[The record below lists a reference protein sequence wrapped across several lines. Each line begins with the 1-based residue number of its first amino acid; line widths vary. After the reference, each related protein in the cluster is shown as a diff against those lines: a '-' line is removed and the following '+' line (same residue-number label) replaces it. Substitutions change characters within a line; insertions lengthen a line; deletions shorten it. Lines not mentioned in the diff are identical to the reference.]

1 MHVLTTA
8 LSPPHRWA
16 AQQHEPARRA
26 VGRARVLPWTSRSS
40 GTRVAG
46 AKEGVSCAHHGAIS
60 PQVREWLVPLCSQI
74 PAFAAVGGG
83 QLNSHKS
90 FVVTY
95 KLGEDEHLSEHFDN
109 AEVTL
114 NANLARYMASPRAC
128 KCSPR
133 RSRLPTGDPQR

>member
-1 MHVLTTA
+1 MNRHGA
-8 LSPPHRWA
+8 LLDELGFYPGLLDPLVREWLV
-16 AQQHEPARRA
+16 P
-26 VGRARVLPWTSRSS
+26 GIPGW
-40 GTRVAG
+40 
-46 AKEGVSCAHHGAIS
+46 KEGVSCAHHGAIS

-133 RSRLPTGDPQR
+133 RSRLPTGDPQRQSGLEL

>member
-1 MHVLTTA
+1 MNRHGA
-8 LSPPHRWA
+8 LLDELGFYPGLLDPLVREWLV
-16 AQQHEPARRA
+16 PRIP
-26 VGRARVLPWTSRSS
+26 GW
-40 GTRVAG
+40 
-46 AKEGVSCAHHGAIS
+46 KEGVSCAHHGAIS

-114 NANLARYMASPRAC
+114 NAKLARYMASPRAC
-128 KCSPR
+128 KCSTR
-133 RSRLPTGDPQR
+133 RSRLPTGDTQRQPGLEL

>member
-1 MHVLTTA
+1 MN
-8 LSPPHRWA
+8 R
-16 AQQHEPARRA
+16 
-26 VGRARVLPWTSRSS
+26 
-40 GTRVAG
+40 
-46 AKEGVSCAHHGAIS
+46 HGALLDELGFY
-60 PQVREWLVPLCSQI
+60 PGLLDPLVREWLVPLCSQI

-133 RSRLPTGDPQR
+133 RSRLPTGGPVIKPATTPGR